1 MTRMYD
7 RPTLGPDGW
16 IVDETP
22 TPALLTWSLD
32 ASGNP
37 VGLVG
42 PGGQVQPYVGIADRH
57 RMLNDQ
63 PYGITR
69 AVRNPGKLVAR
80 FVDAEITVNNGAP
93 AHADHTGYDVI
104 FEEKWIN

>member
-42 PGGQVQPYVGIADRH
+42 PDGEVI
-57 RMLNDQ
+57 ME
-63 PYGITR
+63 
-69 AVRNPGKLVAR
+69 
-80 FVDAEITVNNGAP
+80 FVDVGSATESVTVE
-93 AHADHTGYDVI
+93 V
-104 FEEKWIN
+104 